1 MAVIPFAEFAPDNA
15 VYDAQV
21 TGYGRNALPAKVGFV
36 PAKGTTPNDL
46 VALADPCRGFVDFEF
61 EGVRRVI
68 AGTADDIYEYDF
80 GGSPG
85 SEWVSVKGAL
95 TISLPDGATWK
106 FDRRGD
112 WLRACNSSNKL
123 MRFDLTDATSPV
135 FVEASD
141 SPAGLIEVASFFDLT
156 VGVFNDDDQGYA
168 AWSDTDDD
176 TTWIGSGT
184 PGNSGEQPIPG
195 GGPVTAMAV
204 GETWLVFQKT
214 KLHRLQY
221 TGDVTSLISR
231 SEIENGRGCLGANA
245 LCVAGNTVFFVS
257 VDGFYRASWAGE
269 VIAIGA
275 ERVNEFWLARV
286 ANGDRPFT
294 RVKEDPLTERIT
306 FHYATTTLSGYT
318 YDEAIVYDYS
328 LDKWSTPIDWPAQA
342 IGDAITPGISL
353 EDIGA
358 SHGSLE
364 DYNLPLDIRANQSSD
379 GLIGVFD
386 EEGVYGTREGSN
398 LEAQL
403 ETAPFLG
410 PDGRRMLIKGLF
422 PVVDA
427 ENWTAQVGTQER
439 MSDEINW
446 SSANAPE
453 PVTGTAGFQRSG
465 RSVKVRITIPEGEV
479 WSRAEKV
486 DVQVRVEGRR

>member
-46 VALADPCRGFVDFEF
+46 EALGAECRGFIDFEY
-61 EGVRRVI
+61 EGNRRVI
-68 AGTADDIYEYDF
+68 AGISNNIYEYDF
-80 GGSPG
+80 TAVTAPY
-85 SEWVSVKGAL
+85 WVSVKGAL
-95 TISLPDGATWK
+95 TISLADGAIWK

-112 WLRACNSSNKL
+112 WLRACNASNKL

-135 FVEASD
+135 FVAVTD
-141 SPAGLIEVASFFDLT
+141 SPAGLIEVASYYDLT
-156 VGVFNDDDQGYA
+156 VGIYNSGDDGIA

-176 TTWIGSGT
+176 TTWITSGV

-221 TGDVTSLISR
+221 TGDTTSLISR
-231 SEIENGRGCLGANA
+231 VEIENGRGCLGAGA
-245 LCVAGNTVFFVS
+245 ICTAGNTVFFVS
-257 VDGFYRASWAGE
+257 VDGFYRGSWAGE
-269 VIAIGA
+269 VVAIGA
-275 ERVNEFWLARV
+275 ERVNEFWLARC
-286 ANGDRPFT
+286 ANADRPFT
-294 RVKEDPLTERIT
+294 FVKEDPLTERVS
-306 FHYATTTLSGYT
+306 FHYATTTLVGSS
-318 YDEAIVYDYS
+318 YDEALIYDYS

-342 IGDAITPGISL
+342 IGDAITPGVSL

-364 DYNLPLDIRANQSSD
+364 EYALPLDSRANQSSD
-379 GLIGVFD
+379 GLLGVFD
-386 EEGVYGTREGSN
+386 TEGIYGTREGDT

-403 ETAPFLG
+403 ETAPSLA
-410 PDGRRMLIKGLF
+410 PDGRRMLIKSAF
-422 PVVDA
+422 PIITA
-427 ENWTAQVGTQER
+427 EDWTASLGTQER
-439 MSDEINW
+439 MSDEFVF
-446 SSANAPE
+446 SPANAPE
-453 PVTGTAGFQRSG
+453 PVTGRAGFQTSG
-465 RSVKVRITIPEGEV
+465 RSVKVRVTIAPDQT
-479 WSRAEKV
+479 WRAEKV